1 MIRTRRGTQRPGPAT
16 VEGVKPRD
24 YCIVVE
30 GELGPR
36 YATAFDSMRLDARDG
51 TTEIT
56 GRIQDEAELRG
67 LLDEVSELGLSLIS
81 ITPVGDRPGE

>member
-1 MIRTRRGTQRPGPAT
+1 MKAS
-16 VEGVKPRD
+16 D

-36 YATAFDSMRLDARDG
+36 YAAAFDLMRLDARDG

-56 GRIQDEAELRG
+56 GRIQDDAELRG
-67 LLDEVSELGLSLIS
+67 LLDEISELGLSLVS
-81 ITPVGDRPGE
+81 VTPIGDRPGE

>member
-1 MIRTRRGTQRPGPAT
+1 MD
-16 VEGVKPRD
+16 VKARD

-36 YATAFDSMRLDARDG
+36 YAAAFESMRLDAHEG

-56 GRIQDEAELRG
+56 GKIEDDAELRG
-67 LLDEVSELGLSLIS
+67 LLDQLAELGLSLVS
-81 ITPVGDRPGE
+81 VTPVGTEGKDKTGQAHG

>member
-1 MIRTRRGTQRPGPAT
+1 VIRAPRGVRGPLT
-16 VEGVKPRD
+16 CNCGGVKARD

-36 YATAFDSMRLDARDG
+36 YAAAFDSMQLDAHDG
-51 TTEIT
+51 ITEIA
-56 GRIQDEAELRG
+56 GRIEDQAQLRG

-81 ITPVGDRPGE
+81 VTPRPP